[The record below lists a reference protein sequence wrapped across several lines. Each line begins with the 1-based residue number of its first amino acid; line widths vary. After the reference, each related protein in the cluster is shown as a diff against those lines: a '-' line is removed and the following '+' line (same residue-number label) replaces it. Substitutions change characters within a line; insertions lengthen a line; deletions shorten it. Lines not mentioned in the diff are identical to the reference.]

1 MYARNHNL
9 LPLPSGRQPT
19 PDKTATLGFQT
30 SKEPTAQLRQ
40 TRSGQ
45 STAPSLRMALLMW
58 ALKMHG
64 APLSGTPVG
73 LALAVTVGQVLGR
86 VHGPA
91 PTQLRKPVGHELLHG
106 EQLLGVPWE
115 YAIHHSRTAASRAGE
130 QDFEPCPSLEK
141 IGLQC

>member
-9 LPLPSGRQPT
+9 LPLASGRQPT
-19 PDKTATLGFQT
+19 PDKTATLGFRT

-40 TRSGQ
+40 TCSGQ
-45 STAPSLRMALLMW
+45 STAQSLRMALLMW

-73 LALAVTVGQVLGR
+73 LALAVTAGQVLGR

-91 PTQLRKPVGHELLHG
+91 P
-106 EQLLGVPWE
+106 
-115 YAIHHSRTAASRAGE
+115 
-130 QDFEPCPSLEK
+130 
-141 IGLQC
+141 